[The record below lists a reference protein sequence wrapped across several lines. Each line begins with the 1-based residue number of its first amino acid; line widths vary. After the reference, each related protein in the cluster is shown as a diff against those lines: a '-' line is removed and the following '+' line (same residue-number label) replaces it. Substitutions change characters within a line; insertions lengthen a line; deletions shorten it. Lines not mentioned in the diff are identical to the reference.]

1 MGLKIP
7 DTTIKPFQDIYCYW
21 PPNNVQSLLKKRTL
35 PDKIKW
41 NRLQVHRV
49 FKSSVDYMTAH
60 KLMRKAQITSC
71 PELSDSSITEKRLTR
86 LKRPPLRL
94 LESDSDITDI
104 EDSNINTRPP
114 AKIPTLPSP
123 PRTMEPRRN
132 SSETPEPSQTCGGLD
147 SLPRAGFCEMPGG
160 YRSAVHMD
168 STQSMMTQHLA
179 PRMQEWSHEH
189 NSNVDQHQHKSA
201 WTASGNGSWTDTQR
215 QNYDFNSNG
224 QNCTS
229 NNRAI
234 MKSQPGSTSMD
245 AESQIAETLKHAPGL
260 VRRKANSRVGLISW

>member
-1 MGLKIP
+1 MFSVVEFTSDHSVAVIP
-7 DTTIKPFQDIYCYW
+7 DAWKEKIDQDIYCYW
-21 PPNNVQSLLKKRTL
+21 PPNNVQSLLKKRSL

-49 FKSSVDYMTAH
+49 FKSSVDYMTAQ

-71 PELSDSSITEKRLTR
+71 PELSDSSITEKRPTR

-132 SSETPEPSQTCGGLD
+132 SAKTPEPLQTCGGLD
-147 SLPRAGFCEMPGG
+147 SLPRAGFCGG
-160 YRSAVHMD
+160 YRAAI
-168 STQSMMTQHLA
+168 STNSTYSMRPQHLDFCNTPA
-179 PRMQEWSHEH
+179 WDVQSEGHRVMA
-189 NSNVDQHQHKSA
+189 HQFEA
-201 WTASGNGSWTDTQR
+201 
-215 QNYDFNSNG
+215 
-224 QNCTS
+224 
-229 NNRAI
+229 
-234 MKSQPGSTSMD
+234 
-245 AESQIAETLKHAPGL
+245 
-260 VRRKANSRVGLISW
+260 